1 MIINYLDALAG
12 WGKTEY
18 IIRETVALA
27 GRGEKSVITVPT
39 VVLCEKV
46 KDRIATKVNTLPNS
60 IRPRIQTIHHE
71 NCAGSVVGAI
81 ISHIN
86 EPKKE
91 EGEILILTMAAY
103 DCMPWKNF
111 RPWTESRYLFGDEI
125 PAVTQ
130 CYDVNLPE
138 THDII
143 TKHMTT
149 CIDPALPGYSLV
161 AATEEAIEKIKS
173 MARNRNQDKVWDIF
187 QPLAHVLQSRHWK
200 NYVQDEHHDRLLN
213 GKSTRLQVH
222 SIRQPSTFGFGW
234 KKVTIGGALFEDS
247 LLYQVWKGMGVQFIQ
262 EISGPKQHTNGELLN
277 LYWGIEGRM
286 TKYKHDK
293 MQGNEGDDKFI
304 KAVCDKTAK
313 TMGVANTNI
322 VVLTNKNMDEDQ
334 FKEATRLPAS
344 PYGVDDFKSYRYFVA
359 TGAYNHC
366 PAHLKFL
373 KEATGLDAYKIWR
386 GTHFYMVYQ
395 GLVRSALRNPDNK
408 EEVHAAT
415 VDQQTTWNLKALFP
429 GCKVKRI
436 AGLEQYALR
445 GRTNP
450 NG

>member
-173 MARNRNQDKVWDIF
+173 MARNRNQDKVWDIT
-187 QPLAHVLQSRHWK
+187 VNIR
-200 NYVQDEHHDRLLN
+200 VRLEEGN
-213 GKSTRLQVH
+213 DWRSTIRRL
-222 SIRQPSTFGFGW
+222 S
-234 KKVTIGGALFEDS
+234 ALSS
-247 LLYQVWKGMGVQFIQ
+247 L
-262 EISGPKQHTNGELLN
+262 
-277 LYWGIEGRM
+277 
-286 TKYKHDK
+286 
-293 MQGNEGDDKFI
+293 EGDGGTI
-304 KAVCDKTAK
+304 HS
-313 TMGVANTNI
+313 GNI
-322 VVLTNKNMDEDQ
+322 RS
-334 FKEATRLPAS
+334 EAT
-344 PYGVDDFKSYRYFVA
+344 YQ
-359 TGAYNHC
+359 
-366 PAHLKFL
+366 
-373 KEATGLDAYKIWR
+373 R
-386 GTHFYMVYQ
+386 GTPEPILGY
-395 GLVRSALRNPDNK
+395 
-408 EEVHAAT
+408 
-415 VDQQTTWNLKALFP
+415 
-429 GCKVKRI
+429 
-436 AGLEQYALR
+436 
-445 GRTNP
+445 
-450 NG
+450 